1 MKKPK
6 LRELNEAIKSLFSRP
21 HTTRFPREPLNMP
34 EGFRGKPQ
42 FYEDGCVGCGAC
54 AQVCPAK
61 AIEVEEN
68 LDPANPTR
76 NLTHIP
82 AYCINCQECERNCIT
97 GQGIKLTKQFDV
109 SYFSEE
115 EVNHSIQH
123 QLVLCSHCG
132 SVIGTKKH
140 ILWVINRVG
149 SLSFAQANYI
159 EFIQKSLKIQA
170 IIPEKQNKEEK
181 IEREEIFNLIC
192 PKCRRAVYLEDEKIH
207 F

>member
-6 LRELNEAIKSLFSRP
+6 IRELNEAIKSLFSKP
-21 HTTRFPREPLNMP
+21 YTTRFPKEPLTVP

-61 AIEVEEN
+61 AIQVEEN

-76 NLTHIP
+76 KLTHIP

-109 SYFSEE
+109 SYFSEK
-115 EVNHSIQH
+115 EVDHSIEH
-123 QLVLCSHCG
+123 QLIFCSHCG
-132 SVIGTKKH
+132 AVIGTKKH
-140 ILWVINRVG
+140 ILWVMKRLNEV
-149 SLSFAQANYI
+149 SFSQADYI
-159 EFIQKSLKIQA
+159 EFIQRSLEIPA
-170 IIPEKQNKEEK
+170 IIPEKHEKQEK
-181 IEREEIFNLIC
+181 IERDEIFNITC
-192 PKCRRAVYLEDEKIH
+192 PKCRRLVYLEDEKIR